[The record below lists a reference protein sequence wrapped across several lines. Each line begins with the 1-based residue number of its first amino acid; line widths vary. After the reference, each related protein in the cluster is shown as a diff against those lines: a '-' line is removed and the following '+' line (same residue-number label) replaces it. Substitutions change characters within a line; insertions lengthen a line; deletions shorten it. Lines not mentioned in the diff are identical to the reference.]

1 MDGGWEVYPSF
12 CEILVVGFLS
22 RLRCAN
28 FSKGAEG
35 YSWQSQI
42 RRESMGGRT
51 QYCTLIPLF
60 LPKPASVRH
69 FSALPERVP

>member
-22 RLRCAN
+22 RLRRAN

-42 RRESMGGRT
+42 RRESMGT
-51 QYCTLIPLF
+51 HPVLHPH
-60 LPKPASVRH
+60 PAFPAETR
-69 FSALPERVP
+69 FGSAFFCSP